1 MDKNFEN
8 NIFLNC
14 PFDTEYTPLFNAIVF
29 TIHRCGFIL
38 RCAKEYDDSNSIR
51 IKNIIELIKSC
62 KYSIHDLSRVT
73 SSGRLPRFNMP
84 LELGICLGAIE
95 FGTRNQKSGKY
106 LILENKRFRFQKFIS
121 DLSGQDIRSHENK
134 WEKII
139 SEIRD
144 WLSTKTKENLPSKT
158 FIIDEYKQFLVE
170 LPNLCSQNQWLEH
183 ELTFNEYT
191 SMVIAWLRLPKE

>member
-1 MDKNFEN
+1 MDKNFEK

-106 LILENKRFRFQKFIS
+106 LILENKRFWTGHQKPRKQM
-121 DLSGQDIRSHENK
+121 GKNNIRNSRLAKH
-134 WEKII
+134 
-139 SEIRD
+139 
-144 WLSTKTKENLPSKT
+144 
-158 FIIDEYKQFLVE
+158 
-170 LPNLCSQNQWLEH
+170 QN
-183 ELTFNEYT
+183 
-191 SMVIAWLRLPKE
+191 

>member
-1 MDKNFEN
+1 MDKNFEK

-144 WLSTKTKENLPSKT
+144 WLSTKTKENIPSKT
-158 FIIDEYKQFLVE
+158 FIVEEYNQFLNE
-170 LPNLCSQNQWLEH
+170 LPNLCKESQWLEN

-191 SMVIAWLRLPKE
+191 TLVISWLRLPKE